1 MGGHGPSR
9 ELKAPQ
15 APCLEHTQLTLICK
29 EHLGLAD
36 DQLSARA
43 EYQEEFFEI
52 SLGDVILLMADGLP
66 ARLNPRDEN
75 LDTDH
80 TRALPA
86 ESAEGT
92 PEAIVERLLQAG
104 EEWSEGRPLDDDI
117 ALVVLKAK

>member
-1 MGGHGPSR
+1 M
-9 ELKAPQ
+9 
-15 APCLEHTQLTLICK
+15 TLICK